1 MTGDPSAGDGRGESG
16 VPSPAWREAP
26 DGGRT
31 APRRCAHLDAP
42 AGPGPAPGAVCAA
55 CAARGRAWR
64 RLRWCATCGHV
75 GCCDSS
81 PGAHAHAHHLATGHP
96 VAVSLAPDEDWAWC
110 FADEL
115 FLVPVTAPPDTARRN
130 PVPGH
135 DPPERP

>member
-1 MTGDPSAGDGRGESG
+1 MTEHPPSGDGPAR
-16 VPSPAWREAP
+16 PAWRVAP

-31 APRRCAHLDAP
+31 APRHCAHRDAP
-42 AGPGPAPGAVCAA
+42 EGPGALPGAVCAP
-55 CAARGRAWR
+55 CAARGRSWR

-115 FLVPVTAPPDTARRN
+115 FLVRAED
-130 PVPGH
+130 G
-135 DPPERP
+135 

>member
-1 MTGDPSAGDGRGESG
+1 MTGHPSSGDG
-16 VPSPAWREAP
+16 PARPVWRVAP

-31 APRRCAHLDAP
+31 APRHCVHLDAP
-42 AGPGPAPGAVCAA
+42 EGPGTLPGAVCAP
-55 CAARGRAWR
+55 CAARGRSWR

-115 FLVPVTAPPDTARRN
+115 FLVRAE
-130 PVPGH
+130 GS
-135 DPPERP
+135 